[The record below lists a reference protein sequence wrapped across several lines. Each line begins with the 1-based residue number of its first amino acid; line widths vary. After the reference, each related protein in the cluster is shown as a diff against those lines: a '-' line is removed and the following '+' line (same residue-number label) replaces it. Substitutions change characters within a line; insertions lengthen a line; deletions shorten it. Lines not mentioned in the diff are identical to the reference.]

1 MASKA
6 MSSVTCLLLA
16 GCEVEYKRL
25 IINALMGLRPK
36 IKDLDAINKKIFD
49 ATSSQ
54 IMLCTEMSTKLS
66 GSKLVS
72 A

>member
-6 MSSVTCLLLA
+6 MSSVTCGLLA
-16 GCEVEYKRL
+16 DCEVEYKRL
-25 IINALMGLRPK
+25 IINALMGLRPE
-36 IKDLDAINKKIFD
+36 IEDLDAINKKIFD